1 MACDDEGI
9 VLVGD
14 RLGPEFTRIGI
25 GNISLSEIKFDLT
38 I

>member
-14 RLGPEFTRIGI
+14 RLGPEFTRTGI
-25 GNISLSEIKFDLT
+25 RIFSPSEIKFDLT

>member
-14 RLGPEFTRIGI
+14 RVGPEFTRTGI
-25 GNISLSEIKFDLT
+25 RNIQS
-38 I
+38 